1 MSKKVAN
8 KLLKLTTK
16 FMLGIQKRKELEDL
30 EKFQNEIIKEIQDN
44 IPGMFELMVE
54 QRIKDVE
61 SEISNCGNN
70 VMREYNLGKQLSNLF
85 ELKDKIW
92 SGYYNASH

>member
-1 MSKKVAN
+1 MSKKVTN

-16 FMLGIQKRKELEDL
+16 FMLGIPKHKELESL
-30 EKFQNEIIKEIQDN
+30 AQFQNDIIEEIKYN
-44 IPGMFELMVE
+44 IPDMFEKMVE

-61 SEISNCGNN
+61 SEIKTAKG
-70 VMREYNLGKQLSNLF
+70 MREYNLGKQLSNLF
-85 ELKDKIW
+85 ELKEKIW

>member
-1 MSKKVAN
+1 MSKKVTN

-16 FMLGIQKRKELEDL
+16 FMLGIRKQKDLEDL
-30 EKFQNEIIKEIQDN
+30 AKFQNEVIDEIKSN
-44 IPGMFELMVE
+44 IPDMFEKMVE

-61 SEISNCGNN
+61 SEIKTAKG
-70 VMREYNLGKQLSNLF
+70 MREYNLGKQLSNLF
-85 ELKDKIW
+85 ELKEKIW